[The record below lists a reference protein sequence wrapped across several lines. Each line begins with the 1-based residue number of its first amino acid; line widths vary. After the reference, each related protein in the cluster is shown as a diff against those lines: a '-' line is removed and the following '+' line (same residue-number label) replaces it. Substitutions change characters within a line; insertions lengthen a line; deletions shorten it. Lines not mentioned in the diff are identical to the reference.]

1 MSYIDSEQKSSRKRM
16 IGLGVVVAAHVVLGI
31 LIQLGMARDIVK
43 LVKDPVEAV
52 LLEEI
57 KPPKPPPPPPPK
69 PAAPPPPP
77 QMQSNIVES
86 TPNPNSTTAQS
97 EVKPA
102 APAAPIG
109 APTSTSAAL
118 SAGGNCAKPEY
129 PRESLRAGET
139 GTSRIR
145 FVVEA
150 NGRVSSASI
159 ERSSGSR
166 RLDQAAMAALSLCTF
181 TPGTQAGKPVRSETT
196 INYVWRID

>member
-1 MSYIDSEQKSSRKRM
+1 MQ
-16 IGLGVVVAAHVVLGI
+16 GI
-31 LIQLGMARDIVK
+31 EHGQESWREHAFGCGIQ
-43 LVKDPVEAV
+43 
-52 LLEEI
+52 
-57 KPPKPPPPPPPK
+57 
-69 PAAPPPPP
+69 
-77 QMQSNIVES
+77 Q
-86 TPNPNSTTAQS
+86 AQL
-97 EVKPA
+97 PA

-109 APTSTSAAL
+109 APTTTSAAL
-118 SAGGNCAKPEY
+118 SAGSNCATPEY

-150 NGRVSSASI
+150 NGRVSSATI

-166 RLDQAAMAALSLCTF
+166 RLDQAAVSALSLCTF